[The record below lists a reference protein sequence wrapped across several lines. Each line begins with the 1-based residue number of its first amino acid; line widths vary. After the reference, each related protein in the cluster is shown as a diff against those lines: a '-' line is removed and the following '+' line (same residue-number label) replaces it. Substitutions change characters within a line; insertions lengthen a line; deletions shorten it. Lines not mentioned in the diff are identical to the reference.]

1 MYLPPELN
9 NWGNLFSKI
18 AEFFYTASIKT
29 ELSCGGGCDWP
40 FYWRLLEVVTW
51 TLRWLS
57 CVTSHIID
65 TTILFIPA
73 SRSVPNNPFITQL
86 QWEFLVSWND
96 QPRTAAS
103 LPWTLGKSV
112 LNWMEFNRRL
122 LLQQLNVNGLA
133 SFSNALETFSLSTTK
148 ELPS

>member
-9 NWGNLFSKI
+9 DWGNLFSKI
-18 AEFFYTASIKT
+18 AEFFYSASIKT

-40 FYWRLLEVVTW
+40 FYLRLLEVVTW
-51 TLRWLS
+51 TLRWVS

-86 QWEFLVSWND
+86 EWELLVSWND

-103 LPWTLGKSV
+103 LPWTPGQCV

-133 SFSNALETFSLSTTK
+133 SFSNALQTFSLSTT
-148 ELPS
+148 EFPS